1 MVFIAKEDPEV
12 DAEIVHGDKSQ
23 VGLGLEANDH
33 IANLEDN
40 YQWFKDGIDCYRT
53 AVAVALARGKDRA
66 DLGTVTG
73 KKNKYSVG
81 SIDSDG
87 RLREMI
93 ITFRPDLSDKP
104 YYASEW
110 LAEIGLS
117 LIREELDNGKFLSEI
132 LLGLEEEESPQKD
145 DHAEDGNLV

>member
-1 MVFIAKEDPEV
+1 MVFIVNEDPEV
-12 DAEIVHGDKSQ
+12 DAEIVDGDKSQ

-33 IANLEDN
+33 IANLQDK
-40 YQWFKDGIDCYRT
+40 YQWFREGLDCYRT
-53 AVAVALARGKDRA
+53 AVAVALARGKDRS

-87 RLREMI
+87 RLRELI

-117 LIREELDNGKFLSEI
+117 VIREELDAGNFLSDI
-132 LLGLEEEESPQKD
+132 LLGTDEEVEVEVQVD
-145 DHAEDGNLV
+145 

>member
-1 MVFIAKEDPEV
+1 MVFIVNEDPNV
-12 DAEIVHGDKSQ
+12 DAEIIDGDKSQ

-33 IANLEDN
+33 IAHLKDK
-40 YQWFKDGIDCYRT
+40 YQWFREGLDCYRT
-53 AVAVALARGKDRA
+53 AVAVALARGKDKS

-87 RLREMI
+87 RLRELI

-117 LIREELDNGKFLSEI
+117 IIREELDGGKFLSEI
-132 LLGLEEEESPQKD
+132 LLGSEEIEEVLAD
-145 DHAEDGNLV
+145 

>member
-1 MVFIAKEDPEV
+1 MVFIEKDEDPNV
-12 DAEIVHGDKSQ
+12 DIEIVDGDKTQ
-23 VGLGLEANDH
+23 VGLGFEANDH
-33 IANLEDN
+33 IANLEN
-40 YQWFKDGIDCYRT
+40 KYEWFANGIDCYRV
-53 AVAVALARGKDRA
+53 AVAVALSRNKDKS
-66 DLGTVTG
+66 DLGTITG

-87 RLREMI
+87 RLRELI

-117 LIREELDNGKFLSEI
+117 IIREELDSGKFLSEI
-132 LLGLEEEESPQKD
+132 LIGLEEKIEESS
-145 DHAEDGNLV
+145 

>member
-1 MVFIAKEDPEV
+1 MVFIVNEDPEV
-12 DAEIVHGDKSQ
+12 DAEIVDGDKSQ

-33 IANLEDN
+33 IANLQDK
-40 YQWFKDGIDCYRT
+40 YQWFREGLDCYRT
-53 AVAVALARGKDRA
+53 AVAVALARGKDRS

-87 RLREMI
+87 RLRELI
-93 ITFRPDLSDKP
+93 VTFRPDLSDKP

-117 LIREELDNGKFLSEI
+117 IIREELDAGNFLSDI
-132 LLGLEEEESPQKD
+132 LLGTDEVVEES
-145 DHAEDGNLV
+145 V

>member
-1 MVFIAKEDPEV
+1 MVFIEKDEDPNV
-12 DAEIVHGDKSQ
+12 DIEIVDGDKTQ
-23 VGLGLEANDH
+23 VGLGFEANDH
-33 IANLEDN
+33 IANLEN
-40 YQWFKDGIDCYRT
+40 KYEWFANGIDCYRV
-53 AVAVALARGKDRA
+53 AVAVALSRDKDKS
-66 DLGTVTG
+66 DLGTITG

-87 RLREMI
+87 RLRELI

-117 LIREELDNGKFLSEI
+117 IIREELDSGKFLSEI
-132 LLGLEEEESPQKD
+132 LIGLEEKIEESS
-145 DHAEDGNLV
+145 

>member
-1 MVFIAKEDPEV
+1 MIFAVNEDPEV
-12 DAEIVHGDKSQ
+12 DAEIVDGDKSQ

-33 IANLEDN
+33 IAILQTKYE
-40 YQWFKDGIDCYRT
+40 WFREGLDCYRA
-53 AVAVALARGKDRA
+53 AVAVALARGKDKK

-73 KKNKYSVG
+73 KKNKYSVV

-87 RLREMI
+87 RLKDLI
-93 ITFRPDLSDKP
+93 VTFRPDLSDRP

-117 LIREELDNGKFLSEI
+117 IIRDELDSGNFLSDI
-132 LLGLEEEESPQKD
+132 LLGP
-145 DHAEDGNLV
+145 EDVLPE

>member
-1 MVFIAKEDPEV
+1 MVFIEKDEDPNV
-12 DAEIVHGDKSQ
+12 DIEIVDGDKTQ
-23 VGLGLEANDH
+23 VGLGFEANDH
-33 IANLEDN
+33 IANLEN
-40 YQWFKDGIDCYRT
+40 KYEWFANGIDCYRV
-53 AVAVALARGKDRA
+53 AVAVALSRDKDKS
-66 DLGTVTG
+66 DLGTITG

-87 RLREMI
+87 RLRELI

-117 LIREELDNGKFLSEI
+117 IIREELDSGKFLSEI
-132 LLGLEEEESPQKD
+132 LIGPEEKIEESS
-145 DHAEDGNLV
+145 